1 MTITKEE
8 LTEKQM
14 QEFIKILRNATPE
27 GKNYIQITLVAAAQ
41 SIGETGFE
49 LPKCSRA
56 EYKRHIKRLRQE
68 QHTNPNPQV
77 RELAATSIELVRTV
91 CPIQ

>member
-1 MTITKEE
+1 MTITNEE
-8 LTEKQM
+8 RKEKQI
-14 QEFIKILRNATPE
+14 QEFIEIL

-41 SIGETGFE
+41 SVGETGFE

>member
-1 MTITKEE
+1 MTVTNDEQT
-8 LTEKQM
+8 LQQM
-14 QEFIKILRNATPE
+14 REFLEILHNATPE
-27 GKNYIQITLVAAAQ
+27 IKNCLLITLIAAAQ
-41 SIGETGFE
+41 TVEKVECE

-77 RELAATSIELVRTV
+77 RELAAKSIELVRTV